1 MKNILLFTTFFYLVF
16 FGFAFLLDSALE
28 KESAFNETRQARIE
42 CIESGL
48 GSECNFK

>member
-1 MKNILLFTTFFYLVF
+1 MKNIFTFITLFYLVF

-28 KESAFNETRQARIE
+28 KESAYNETRQARID

-48 GSECNFK
+48 GNECNFK

>member
-1 MKNILLFTTFFYLVF
+1 MKNILIFTTLFYLVF

-48 GSECNFK
+48 SSECNF